1 MKRNAIE
8 IRKSGNGKRA
18 IYVDEENAKEI
29 FQYIQQD
36 ERHRK
41 KFRFITD
48 IILGGHRNTEVYDKE
63 EIDDKTKGVTAM
75 KFFKGQDNDRIY
87 CKEVTKEDK
96 TFVIIASELH
106 KGKQK
111 QKNKQKEKN
120 IIHKV
125 AGYEYELEE

>member
-1 MKRNAIE
+1 VKRKAIE

-18 IYVDEENAKEI
+18 IYIDEENAEEI
-29 FQYIQQD
+29 YQYIQQD

-48 IILGGHRNTEVYDKE
+48 TILAGLRNTEVYDKE
-63 EIDDKTKGVTAM
+63 EIDDKSKGVTAM
-75 KFFKGQDNDRIY
+75 KFFKGQENDRIY

-111 QKNKQKEKN
+111 QKNTQKEKN

>member
-1 MKRNAIE
+1 VKRKAIE
-8 IRKSGNGKRA
+8 ILKSSDSKRA
-18 IYVDEENAKEI
+18 IYVDEQNAEGI
-29 FQYIQQD
+29 HLYIQQD
-36 ERHRK
+36 ERHRE

-63 EIDDKTKGVTAM
+63 KIDGKSKGVTAM
-75 KFFKGQDNDRIY
+75 KFFKGQENDRIY
-87 CKEVTKEDK
+87 CREITKEDK
-96 TFVIIASELH
+96 TFVVIASELH

-111 QKNKQKEKN
+111 QKNTQKEKN

>member
-1 MKRNAIE
+1 VKRKAIE
-8 IRKSGNGKRA
+8 IRKSSDGNRA
-18 IYVDEENAKEI
+18 IYVDEQNAEEI
-29 FQYIQQD
+29 HQYIQQD
-36 ERHRK
+36 ERHRE

-63 EIDDKTKGVTAM
+63 KIDGKSKGVTAM
-75 KFFKGQDNDRIY
+75 KFFKGQENDRIY
-87 CKEVTKEDK
+87 CREITKDDK
-96 TFVIIASELH
+96 TFVVIASELH

-111 QKNKQKEKN
+111 QKNTQKEKN

>member
-1 MKRNAIE
+1 VKRKAIE

-18 IYVDEENAKEI
+18 IYIDEENAKEI
-29 FQYIQQD
+29 YQYIQQD
-36 ERHRK
+36 ERHKK

-48 IILGGHRNTEVYDKE
+48 TILGGHRNTEVYDKE
-63 EIDDKTKGVTAM
+63 DIDDKSKGVTAM

-87 CKEVTKEDK
+87 CKEITKEDK
-96 TFVIIASELH
+96 TFVIIAAELH

-111 QKNKQKEKN
+111 QKNKQKEIN